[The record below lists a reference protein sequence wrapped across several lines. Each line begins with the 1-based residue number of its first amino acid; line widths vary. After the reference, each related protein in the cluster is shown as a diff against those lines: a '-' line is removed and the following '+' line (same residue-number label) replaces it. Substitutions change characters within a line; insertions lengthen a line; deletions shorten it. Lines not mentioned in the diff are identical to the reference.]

1 MFGRCYLFCEI
12 RKQDGWVYV
21 KSNWRRTGFIDL
33 YDIILQ
39 VIHTGNCGLTD
50 KKVHQYAGDRYKQ
63 DVYKRQEKSWRVTV
77 KYPKRLSADTAK
89 GSVHL
94 TLTVNI

>member
-12 RKQDGWVYV
+12 RKQDGWIYV

-63 DVYKRQEKSWRVTV
+63 SGDQCQTPLQGEFFGIIFHDTSSIRI
-77 KYPKRLSADTAK
+77 YPCPILF
-89 GSVHL
+89 
-94 TLTVNI
+94 